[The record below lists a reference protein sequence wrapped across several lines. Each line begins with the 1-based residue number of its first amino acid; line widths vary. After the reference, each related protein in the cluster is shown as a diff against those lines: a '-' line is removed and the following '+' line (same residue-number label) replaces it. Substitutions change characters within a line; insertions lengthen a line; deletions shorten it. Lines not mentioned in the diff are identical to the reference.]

1 MSTKKKVPPLT
12 VVIKSI
18 TQKTELLS
26 EDYINQHYVPFIT
39 NKLLAQFQDCIYF
52 ACIVDKMSNMPL
64 YAQYLFYY
72 YAIAKRN
79 RFKRMEQTIINP
91 DVKII
96 MDYYNYS
103 HQKAVDIVRIISKEK
118 MDVIR
123 ELMTKGT

>member
-1 MSTKKKVPPLT
+1 MSKRKVAPLT
-12 VVIKSI
+12 VIIKSI

-26 EDYINQHYVPFIT
+26 EDYINKNYVPFIT
-39 NKLLAQFQDCIYF
+39 NKLLAQYQDCIYF
-52 ACIVDKMSNMPL
+52 TCIVDKMANMPL

-72 YAIAKRN
+72 YAISKRN

-103 HQKAVDIVRIISKEK
+103 HQKAVDIVRIISTTK
-118 MDVIR
+118 MNEIR
-123 ELMTKGT
+123 ILMTKGT